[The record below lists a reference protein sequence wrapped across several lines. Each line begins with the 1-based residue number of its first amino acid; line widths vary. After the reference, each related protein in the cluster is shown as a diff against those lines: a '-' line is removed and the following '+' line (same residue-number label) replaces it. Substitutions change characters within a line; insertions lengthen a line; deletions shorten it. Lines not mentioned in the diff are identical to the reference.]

1 MSYPFAEDWFQVWSK
16 KIMPFIFKF
25 LRVSSNKTAP
35 LQNKLIRNKLVHGS
49 GLRCEG
55 GLEINV

>member
-1 MSYPFAEDWFQVWSK
+1 
-16 KIMPFIFKF
+16 MPFIFKF